1 MAHEDINCVDII
13 RSHGFRVTPQRLLIL
28 DAICEGEGH
37 TTIGEIYARLMAM
50 DTSINR
56 STVYRALEFF
66 ELLGL
71 VLTADIGIGEKVY
84 EIAKSDQHHHL
95 VCQECGKNEE
105 LDQLAME
112 QICHVLER
120 QHNFG
125 VNMDHLV
132 LFGICAD
139 CRPA

>member
-1 MAHEDINCVDII
+1 MTHEGINYVDIM

-28 DAICEGEGH
+28 DAICEGDGH

-50 DTSINR
+50 DPSIDR

-84 EIAKSDQHHHL
+84 EIAKPDQHHHL
-95 VCQECGKNEE
+95 VCQECGKIQEI
-105 LDQLAME
+105 DYLAME
-112 QICHVLER
+112 QICRVLER
-120 QHNFG
+120 QHNFD

-132 LFGICAD
+132 LFGICSD